1 MGRGTVSEQCNF
13 APQIILDELE
23 AGVALYS
30 QRGKPWRGWILSE
43 PASRRAMLER
53 VLASK
58 IKATSEIH
66 VRWASNFHGVYI

>member
-30 QRGKPWRGWILSE
+30 QRGRPGRGWILGASE
-43 PASRRAMLER
+43 SEGHARTR
-53 VLASK
+53 V
-58 IKATSEIH
+58 
-66 VRWASNFHGVYI
+66 GV